1 MFLITKILKILNKY
15 NLTGRSNVAQLIH
28 MKVPF
33 DGLLTLQYC

>member
-15 NLTGRSNVAQLIH
+15 NLTDRSNVAQLIH
-28 MKVPF
+28 MKAPF